1 MGTAGRQRR
10 LRKEQARQRARTA
23 ADGPKSGRPAPGHVP
38 SQREQVAGLVGAA
51 IEAVCSGDGRTY
63 RSALDQLAAERSAEW
78 TQTVSRV
85 LVGSMSSLLARA
97 WRAGWQPAEL
107 ARHFGRELSAA
118 HTAMIADMIAHE
130 ACAYPAAAI
139 DPRWAGQVAGLRATS
154 YGPDTY
160 AGPNWWGSDGDYLS
174 GWRARAADPTFWA
187 AVATAV
193 EAVHLFG
200 HLPSLEVLLPLP
212 GTARRAGTGKSAGKP
227 AGKPAG
233 QPASP
238 PPGEST
244 ASAADDR
251 ILGRIRAL
259 LAKAESTEFAEE
271 AEALSARAQELM
283 AKYSID
289 HALLAAQAGEREE
302 PSGHRIPVD
311 GPYEEPKATL
321 LNVIALANRCR
332 AVWSKDVGLMTVVGF
347 PADLNAVELLFT
359 SLLVQANTAMLRAG
373 GKKDE
378 FGRSRTRAFRQS
390 FLVSYAIRI
399 GERLEEATAHAT
411 AEAVD
416 ELAAAEGDGTGAV
429 SSGADLVPFLA
440 ARQHE
445 VDDAVDELFG
455 GNLKRGRSA
464 RVTDAEGWVSGR
476 AAADLARLHDRQPVM
491 N

>member
-1 MGTAGRQRR
+1 MGKAGRQRR
-10 LRKEQARQRARTA
+10 QKKEQSRQRARATA
-23 ADGPKSGRPAPGHVP
+23 DRPASGYVP
-38 SQREQVAGLVGAA
+38 SQREQVSELVGGA
-51 IEAVCSGDGRTY
+51 IEAVCSGDERTY
-63 RSALDQLAAERSAEW
+63 RSSLDQLAAERSAQW

-85 LVGSMSSLLARA
+85 LVGSMGSLLAHA
-97 WRAGWQPAEL
+97 WRGGWQPAEL
-107 ARHFGRELSAA
+107 ARHFSRELSAA
-118 HTAMIADMIAHE
+118 HAAMIADMIAHE
-130 ACAYPAAAI
+130 ARTYPAVAV
-139 DPRWAGQVAGLRATS
+139 DPRWGDQVGGLRATS
-154 YGPDTY
+154 YGPATHE
-160 AGPNWWGSDGDYLS
+160 GPNWWGTDGDYLIAWKAQS
-174 GWRARAADPTFWA
+174 TDPTFWA
-187 AVATAV
+187 AVATAI
-193 EAVHLFG
+193 ETVHLFS
-200 HLPSLEVLLPLP
+200 HLQQLEMLLPLP
-212 GTARRAGTGKSAGKP
+212 GTVRRAGASKP
-227 AGKPAG
+227 ASAPT
-233 QPASP
+233 
-238 PPGEST
+238 GEGT

-251 ILGRIRAL
+251 MLGKIRAL

-289 HALLAAQAGEREE
+289 HALLAAQSGEREE
-302 PSGHRIPVD
+302 PSGRRIPVD
-311 GPYEEPKATL
+311 SPYDEPKGTL

-416 ELAAAEGDGTGAV
+416 ELAAVERDSAGAV
-429 SSGADLVPFLA
+429 SSGTDLVPFLA
-440 ARQHE
+440 ARQRA
-445 VDDAVDELFG
+445 VDDAVGELFG
-455 GNLKRGRSA
+455 GNLTRGRGA
-464 RVTDAEGWVSGR
+464 RVTDAEGWASGR
-476 AAADLARLHDRQPVM
+476 AAADLAKLHDRQPVA

>member
-1 MGTAGRQRR
+1 VGKAGRQRR
-10 LRKEQARQRARTA
+10 QQKEQARQRARA
-23 ADGPKSGRPAPGHVP
+23 AAGRPTSGQVP
-38 SQREQVAGLVGAA
+38 SQDEQVVELVGGA
-51 IEAVCSGDGRTY
+51 IAAVCSKDERTY
-63 RSALDQLAAERSAEW
+63 HSSLDQLGAERSAAW

-85 LVGSMSSLLARA
+85 LVDGMSSLLARA
-97 WRAGWQPAEL
+97 WRGGWQPAEL

-118 HTAMIADMIAHE
+118 HAAMIADMIAHE
-130 ACAYPAAAI
+130 ARAYPAAAI
-139 DPRWAGQVAGLRATS
+139 DPRWADQVSGLRAIS
-154 YGPDTY
+154 YGPDAC
-160 AGPNWWGSDGDYLS
+160 AGPNWWGSDGDYLIA
-174 GWRARAADPTFWA
+174 WKAQTTNPTFWA

-193 EAVHLFG
+193 ETVHLFS
-200 HLPSLEVLLPLP
+200 HLPPLEMLIPLP
-212 GTARRAGTGKSAGKP
+212 GTARADAGKP
-227 AGKPAG
+227 ASKLAGAPAG
-233 QPASP
+233 
-238 PPGEST
+238 
-244 ASAADDR
+244 AADER
-251 ILGRIRAL
+251 MLGRIRAL

-289 HALLAAQAGEREE
+289 HALLAAQSGEREE
-302 PSGHRIPVD
+302 PSGRRIPVD
-311 GPYEEPKATL
+311 SPYEEPKGTL

-332 AVWSKDVGLMTVVGF
+332 AVWSKDVALMTVVGF

-416 ELAAAEGDGTGAV
+416 ELAAVERDSAGKV

-440 ARQHE
+440 ARQQA
-445 VDDAVDELFG
+445 VDDTVDELFG
-455 GNLKRGRSA
+455 GNLKRGRGA
-464 RVTDAEGWVSGR
+464 RATDAEGWASGR
-476 AAADLARLHDRQPVM
+476 AAADLAQLHYRQPVA

>member
-1 MGTAGRQRR
+1 M
-10 LRKEQARQRARTA
+10 E
-23 ADGPKSGRPAPGHVP
+23 
-38 SQREQVAGLVGAA
+38 LVGGALA
-51 IEAVCSGDGRTY
+51 AVCSGDERTY
-63 RSALDQLAAERSAEW
+63 HSALDQLGAERSAEW
-78 TQTVSRV
+78 TQTVSRI
-85 LVGSMSSLLARA
+85 LVDSMNSLLARA
-97 WRAGWQPAEL
+97 WRGGWQPAEL

-118 HTAMIADMIAHE
+118 HAAMIADMIAHE
-130 ACAYPAAAI
+130 ARAYPAAAI
-139 DPRWAGQVAGLRATS
+139 DPRWADQVSGLRAIS
-154 YGPDTY
+154 YGPGTY
-160 AGPNWWGSDGDYLS
+160 AGPNWWGSDGDYLIAWKAQTT
-174 GWRARAADPTFWA
+174 GPTFWA
-187 AVATAV
+187 AVATAI
-193 EAVHLFG
+193 EIVHIFS
-200 HLPSLEVLLPLP
+200 HLPPLELLIPLP
-212 GTARRAGTGKSAGKP
+212 GTARAGAGKP
-227 AGKPAG
+227 AGKLG
-233 QPASP
+233 
-238 PPGEST
+238 G
-244 ASAADDR
+244 AADER
-251 ILGRIRAL
+251 MLGRIRAL

-289 HALLAAQAGEREE
+289 HALLAAQSGDREE
-302 PSGHRIPVD
+302 PSGRRIPVD
-311 GPYEEPKATL
+311 SPYEEPKGTL

-416 ELAAAEGDGTGAV
+416 ELAAAERGSAGKV

-440 ARQHE
+440 ARQQA
-445 VDDAVDELFG
+445 VDDTVDELFG
-455 GNLKRGRSA
+455 GNLKRGRGA
-464 RVTDAEGWVSGR
+464 RATDAEGWVSGR
-476 AAADLARLHDRQPVM
+476 AAADLAQLHDRQPVA

>member
-1 MGTAGRQRR
+1 MGKAGRQRR
-10 LRKEQARQRARTA
+10 LKKEQARQRARTA
-23 ADGPKSGRPAPGHVP
+23 ADSPGSGRAAPGHVP
-38 SQREQVAGLVGAA
+38 SQREQVAELVGAA
-51 IEAVCSGDGRTY
+51 IEAVCSGDERTC
-63 RSALDQLAAERSAEW
+63 RSCLDQLAAERSAEW

-107 ARHFGRELSAA
+107 ARHFGRELGAA

-130 ACAYPAAAI
+130 AHAYPAAAI
-139 DPRWAGQVAGLRATS
+139 DPRWASQVGGLRATS

-174 GWRARAADPTFWA
+174 AWRARATDPTFWA

-200 HLPSLEVLLPLP
+200 HLPPLEVLLPLP
-212 GTARRAGTGKSAGKP
+212 GTARRAGTDRPASGP
-227 AGKPAG
+227 AGEG
-233 QPASP
+233 S
-238 PPGEST
+238 

-416 ELAAAEGDGTGAV
+416 ELAAAERDGTGAV

>member
-1 MGTAGRQRR
+1 VGKAGRQRR
-10 LRKEQARQRARTA
+10 QKKEQSRQRARATA
-23 ADGPKSGRPAPGHVP
+23 DRPASGHVP
-38 SQREQVAGLVGAA
+38 SQREQVAELVGGA
-51 IEAVCSGDGRTY
+51 IEAVCSGNERTY
-63 RSALDQLAAERSAEW
+63 RSSLDQLAAERSAEW

-85 LVGSMSSLLARA
+85 LVDSMRSLLANA
-97 WRAGWQPAEL
+97 WRGGWQPAEL
-107 ARHFGRELSAA
+107 ARHFSRELSAA
-118 HTAMIADMIAHE
+118 HAAMIADMIAHE
-130 ACAYPAAAI
+130 ARTYPAVAI
-139 DPRWAGQVAGLRATS
+139 DPRWADQVSGLRATS
-154 YGPDTY
+154 YGPATY
-160 AGPNWWGSDGDYLS
+160 EEPNWWGTDGDYLIA
-174 GWRARAADPTFWA
+174 WKAQTTDPTFWA
-187 AVATAV
+187 AVATAI
-193 EAVHLFG
+193 ETVHLFS
-200 HLPSLEVLLPLP
+200 HLQQLEMLLPLP
-212 GTARRAGTGKSAGKP
+212 GTVRRAGASKPVSAP
-227 AGKPAG
+227 N
-233 QPASP
+233 
-238 PPGEST
+238 GEGT

-251 ILGRIRAL
+251 MLSRIRAL

-289 HALLAAQAGEREE
+289 HALLAAQSGEREE
-302 PSGHRIPVD
+302 PSGRRIPVD
-311 GPYEEPKATL
+311 SPYEEPKGTL

-332 AVWSKDVGLMTVVGF
+332 AVWSKNVALMTVVGF

-416 ELAAAEGDGTGAV
+416 ELAAVERDSAGAV

-440 ARQHE
+440 ARE
-445 VDDAVDELFG
+445 RAVDDAVGELFG
-455 GNLKRGRSA
+455 GNLTRGRAA
-464 RVTDAEGWVSGR
+464 RVTDAEGWASGR
-476 AAADLARLHDRQPVM
+476 AAADLAKLHDRQPVA

>member
-1 MGTAGRQRR
+1 MGKAGRQRR
-10 LRKEQARQRARTA
+10 LKKERERQRARTA
-23 ADGPKSGRPAPGHVP
+23 ADSRRAGRAAPGYVP
-38 SQREQVAGLVGAA
+38 SQREQAAELAGAA
-51 IEAVCSGDGRTY
+51 IEAVCSGDERTY
-63 RSALDQLAAERSAEW
+63 RSALDQLAAEHSAEW

-130 ACAYPAAAI
+130 AHAYPAAAV

-154 YGPDTY
+154 YGPDSY

-174 GWRARAADPTFWA
+174 AWRARCTDPTFWA

-200 HLPSLEVLLPLP
+200 HLPPLEVLLPLP
-212 GTARRAGTGKSAGKP
+212 GTARRAGPGKAAST
-227 AGKPAG
+227 
-233 QPASP
+233 PASTP
-238 PPGEST
+238 AAEGT
-244 ASAADDR
+244 ANAADDR

-259 LAKAESTEFAEE
+259 LAKAESTEFEEE

-332 AVWSKDVGLMTVVGF
+332 AVWSKEVGLMTVIGF
-347 PADLNAVELLFT
+347 PADLNAVEILFT

-416 ELAAAEGDGTGAV
+416 ELAAAERDGAGAM

-440 ARQHE
+440 ARQHA

-464 RVTDAEGWVSGR
+464 RVTDAEGWASGR

>member
-1 MGTAGRQRR
+1 MGKAGRQRR
-10 LRKEQARQRARTA
+10 QKKEQSRQRARATA
-23 ADGPKSGRPAPGHVP
+23 DRPVSGYVP
-38 SQREQVAGLVGAA
+38 SQREQVSELVGGA
-51 IEAVCSGDGRTY
+51 IEAVCSGDERTY
-63 RSALDQLAAERSAEW
+63 RSSLDQLAAERSAEW

-85 LVGSMSSLLARA
+85 LVDSMRSLLAHA
-97 WRAGWQPAEL
+97 WRGGWQPAEL

-118 HTAMIADMIAHE
+118 HAAMIADMIAHE
-130 ACAYPAAAI
+130 ARTYPAAAI
-139 DPRWAGQVAGLRATS
+139 DPRWAGQVGGLRATS
-154 YGPDTY
+154 YGPATY
-160 AGPNWWGSDGDYLS
+160 EGPNWWGADGDYLTA
-174 GWRARAADPTFWA
+174 WKAQATDPTFWF
-187 AVATAV
+187 AVATAI
-193 EAVHLFG
+193 EAVHLFS
-200 HLPSLEVLLPLP
+200 HLPPLEMLL
-212 GTARRAGTGKSAGKP
+212 
-227 AGKPAG
+227 
-233 QPASP
+233 P
-238 PPGEST
+238 PPGTVRAGASAPTGEGT
-244 ASAADDR
+244 ASAPDDR
-251 ILGRIRAL
+251 MLGRIRAL

-289 HALLAAQAGEREE
+289 HALLAAQSGEREE
-302 PSGHRIPVD
+302 PSGRRIPVD
-311 GPYEEPKATL
+311 SPYEEPKGTL

-378 FGRSRTRAFRQS
+378 FGRSRTRAFHQS

-416 ELAAAEGDGTGAV
+416 ELAAVERDSAGVV

-440 ARQHE
+440 ARQRA
-445 VDDAVDELFG
+445 VDDAVGELFG
-455 GNLKRGRSA
+455 GNLTRGRAA
-464 RVTDAEGWVSGR
+464 RVTDAEGWASGR
-476 AAADLARLHDRQPVM
+476 AAADLAKLHDRQPVA

>member
-1 MGTAGRQRR
+1 MGKAGRQRR

-23 ADGPKSGRPAPGHVP
+23 AGGPRSGRPASGHVP
-38 SQREQVAGLVGAA
+38 APREQVAELAGAA
-51 IEAVCSGDGRTY
+51 IEAVCSGDERAY
-63 RSALDQLAAERSAEW
+63 RSSLDQLAAERSAEW

-85 LVGSMSSLLARA
+85 LVGSMTSLLARA

-107 ARHFGRELSAA
+107 ARHVGRELSATHA
-118 HTAMIADMIAHE
+118 AMIADMIVHE
-130 ACAYPAAAI
+130 ARAYPAAAV
-139 DPRWAGQVAGLRATS
+139 DPRWAGQVGGLRATS
-154 YGPDTY
+154 YGPGSY
-160 AGPNWWGSDGDYLS
+160 AGPTWWGSDGDYLTA
-174 GWRARAADPTFWA
+174 WRARAADPTFWA

-193 EAVHLFG
+193 EVVHLFG
-200 HLPSLEVLLPLP
+200 HLPSLEALLPLP
-212 GTARRAGTGKSAGKP
+212 GTARRAGTGKPASLP
-227 AGKPAG
+227 AGAPAG
-233 QPASP
+233 EGA
-238 PPGEST
+238 

-251 ILGRIRAL
+251 ILSRIRAL

-289 HALLAAQAGEREE
+289 HALLAARAGEREE

-311 GPYEEPKATL
+311 GPYEEPKANL

-332 AVWSKDVGLMTVVGF
+332 AVWSKEVGLMTVVGF

-416 ELAAAEGDGTGAV
+416 ELAAAERDGAGPV

-440 ARQHE
+440 ARQHA

-455 GNLKRGRSA
+455 GNLKRGRGPRA
-464 RVTDAEGWVSGR
+464 TDAEGWASGR
-476 AAADLARLHDRQPVM
+476 AAADLATLHDRQPVT